1 MVYSKLELDLTTSI
15 KLFHVR
21 YDGGGGM
28 ITVDLQDD
36 DDFEVFKSH
45 ATNSTNVNVK
55 VVVLSPEVSGNP
67 TVSPSHEST

>member
-21 YDGGGGM
+21 HHSGGWL

-36 DDFEVFKSH
+36 DDFEVFRSH
-45 ATNSTNVNVK
+45 ATNNTTVDVK